1 MKTYNSNGS
10 LYVGAMAKSKM
21 VKSEAIQQAE
31 QHLRELRKK
40 ERNAGKVNDAREYL
54 AQYEGE
60 YPRAKTIFF
69 GVNGARRV
77 LKNA

>member
-1 MKTYNSNGS
+1 MSKQKT
-10 LYVGAMAKSKM
+10 
-21 VKSEAIQQAE
+21 VKSAEVLELEAQ
-31 QHLRELRKK
+31 LRTARRNA
-40 ERNAGKVNDAREYL
+40 RNAGKVQSAKEYL

-60 YPRAKTIFF
+60 YERSKTIFF